1 MIEVRNVSVWINSHH
16 ILKEVSFD
24 VDDGNVVLLVGPSGS
39 GKSTLLKT
47 LSGVIPSVV
56 KGVVKGFS
64 NPPLEV
70 LKKKA
75 MYVHQEPWFFV
86 STPYVWSEVTGYTP
100 IRSLESLKEFLEEFR
115 LSQHVFRTTYTLSA
129 GEIQRLAFVIAVNS
143 GKEVILLDEPTSYL
157 DRRNSE
163 TLVKFVSEVSRD
175 YGKTF
180 IVVDHD
186 LTLWS
191 EHASKVLYLSEG
203 RLTETSKNP
212 FDEVIDYMTRR
223 LSPPEPRSSECVR
236 IHVDSFKFPDSKE
249 PLLTDVSFDVCRG
262 EVVVVKGSSGS
273 GKTTLLK
280 LIASGCLRNNEKMIS
295 IVGGRCKAVL
305 VPDNPLLYLSS
316 PTPADEVGVSGLK
329 YLEYLGISS
338 KAGTPIMRL
347 SSGERRR
354 LAIASALSG
363 GYEYVLM
370 DEPTAGLDPL
380 NKLYVI
386 EAIIKAADLGVGF
399 VIASHDPFV
408 EKIAN
413 KVVCIERS
421 QKNY

>member
-1 MIEVRNVSVWINSHH
+1 MLEVRNVNVWVNSHH
-16 ILKEVSFD
+16 ILKEVSFN

-47 LSGVIPSVV
+47 LSGVIPSVI

-64 NPPLEV
+64 NPSLEI
-70 LKKKA
+70 LKRKT

-100 IRSLESLKEFLEEFR
+100 IMSLGSLKEVLEEFK

-143 GKEVILLDEPTSYL
+143 GKEIILLDEPTSYL

-163 TLVKFVSEVSRD
+163 TLVRFVNKVSKD

-186 LTLWS
+186 LTLWG
-191 EHASKVLYLSEG
+191 EHASKVLYLCDG
-203 RLTETSKNP
+203 RLTETSRNP
-212 FDEVIDYMTRR
+212 FDEIIDYMTRK
-223 LSPPEPRSSECVR
+223 LSPPESRSSECMR
-236 IHVDSFKFPDSKE
+236 IRVNSFKFPDSKE

-280 LIASGCLRNNEKMIS
+280 LIASECLRNNEKI
-295 IVGGRCKAVL
+295 INTAGKKCKAVL

-316 PTPADEVGVSGLK
+316 PTPVDEVSVSGLK
-329 YLEYLGISS
+329 YLEYLGIGN
-338 KAGTPIMRL
+338 KAETPIMRL

-380 NKLYVI
+380 NKLHVI
-386 EAIIKAADLGVGF
+386 EAIIKATEFGAGF
-399 VIASHDPFV
+399 VIASHDSFV